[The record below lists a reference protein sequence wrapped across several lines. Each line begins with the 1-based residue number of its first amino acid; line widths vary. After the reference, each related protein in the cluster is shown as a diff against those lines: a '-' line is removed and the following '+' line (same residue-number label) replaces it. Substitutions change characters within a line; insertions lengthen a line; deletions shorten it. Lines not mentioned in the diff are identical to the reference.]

1 MQTVG
6 GQPSEEVNHPIVLRE
21 QTEGENPQ
29 QSVSAA
35 LVHHNGLAESDAA
48 EASQNQAVNEANTRQ
63 LEERLPPSLEMQLA
77 DALVVVVPIYPNQ
90 LMELNIRVSDHLQ
103 SGDRQPTQ
111 LACFPHSGQTSGRLW
126 SFDETAQLA
135 NQMEH
140 RRGLVNQPRY
150 SIQETNH
157 SQEQAQPVENVYTY
171 SFFEQQ
177 TLNRQV
183 SCLITLRAKNLY
195 SSYDS

>member
-1 MQTVG
+1 MQAVG
-6 GQPSEEVNHPIVLRE
+6 GQPSEEVNHPIVPRE
-21 QTEGENPQ
+21 QTQGENPQ

-77 DALVVVVPIYPNQ
+77 DALVVVAPIYPNQ
-90 LMELNIRVSDHLQ
+90 LMEHLQ

-111 LACFPHSGQTSGRLW
+111 LACFPHNGQTSGRLW
-126 SFDETAQLA
+126 SS
-135 NQMEH
+135 
-140 RRGLVNQPRY
+140 RGY
-150 SIQETNH
+150 SIQETNL
-157 SQEQAQPVENVYTY
+157 SQEQAQPVENVCTY

-195 SSYDS
+195 SSYDN

>member
-1 MQTVG
+1 MQAVG
-6 GQPSEEVNHPIVLRE
+6 GQPSEEVNHPIVPRE

-77 DALVVVVPIYPNQ
+77 DALVVVAPTCPNQ
-90 LMELNIRVSDHLQ
+90 LRELNIRVSDHLQ

-111 LACFPHSGQTSGRLW
+111 LACYPHNGQTSGRLW
-126 SFDETAQLA
+126 SFVKTAQLA
-135 NQMEH
+135 KQMEQ
-140 RRGLVNQPRY
+140 RRGY
-150 SIQETNH
+150 SIQETNL
-157 SQEQAQPVENVYTY
+157 SQEQAQPVENVCTY